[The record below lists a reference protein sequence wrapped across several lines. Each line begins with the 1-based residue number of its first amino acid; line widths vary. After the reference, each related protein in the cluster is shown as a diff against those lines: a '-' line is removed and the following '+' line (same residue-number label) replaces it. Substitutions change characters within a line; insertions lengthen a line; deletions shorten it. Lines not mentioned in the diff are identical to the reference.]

1 MPMSPRLLKPRASGA
16 THPEA
21 ASWATRVVTNG
32 GTVGSSTLA
41 AVSKFCRDIDAA
53 GIRSKFYRL
62 NLFCGTG
69 LNACLVPLYVNTS
82 SGGVTLGNTTDTNN
96 GPFVSGDYSETGSS
110 TGGLKGNGTTKHL
123 DTGVNAS
130 ALGFSVT
137 SFHLAYYAK
146 GTEAAGTSRYA
157 IAATSSPG
165 ANNVGLGWLS
175 AGSVERYHYTPTG
188 GLGGTASSSGGL
200 EGMIAGES
208 NASGGVLY
216 HQGSSLATAAQ
227 VPTSTFANVPFFVF
241 WDGGG
246 ALSRTLGRYMRGYSI
261 GLSMSG
267 PQWSSYYAAM
277 QAFQTTLTRNV

>member
-1 MPMSPRLLKPRASGA
+1 V
-16 THPEA
+16 T
-21 ASWATRVVTNG
+21 TNG
-32 GTVGSSTLA
+32 GSVSSTTLA
-41 AVSKFCRDIDAA
+41 AVSKFCADIQAA
-53 GIRSKFYRL
+53 GLRDRFYRL

-82 SGGVTLGNTTDTNN
+82 LAGATLGNATDTNN
-96 GPFVSGDYSETGSS
+96 GPFASGDYVETGSS

-157 IAATSSPG
+157 IAATTNPG

-175 AGSVERYHYTPTG
+175 AGSVERYHYTATG
-188 GLGGTASSSGGL
+188 GIGGTVSSSGGL

-216 HQGSSLATAAQ
+216 HQGSSIATAAQ
-227 VPTSTFANVPFFVF
+227 VPTGTFANVPVFVF
-241 WDGGG
+241 WDGGVSV
-246 ALSRTLGRYMRGYSI
+246 SRTLGRYMRGYSI
-261 GLSMSG
+261 GLGMSG
-267 PQWSSYYAAM
+267 PQWSSYYTAM
-277 QAFQTTLTRNV
+277 QAFQTTLGRHV